1 MSQSVRN
8 KIYGVVA
15 AGLSIAVVL
24 GVVDQA
30 TSDEATTIV
39 TAILDQAEVIAGLV
53 TTVIAFVKS
62 LPSRVTVVEHG
73 KGQVKG

>member
-24 GVVDQA
+24 GVVDQVTA
-30 TSDEATTIV
+30 DEATTIV
-39 TAILDQAEVIAGLV
+39 NALLDQAEVIAGLV
-53 TTVIAFVKS
+53 TTVIAFAKS

-73 KGQVKG
+73 KAEAKG